1 MLKVGLIIRPGYIL
15 ELLKRVIKYL
25 LNDEDFYLVEANYIS
40 SNLTSREVM
49 KKVVRKYDGTSK
61 KLKIMV

>member
-25 LNDEDFYLVEANYIS
+25 LNDEYFYLVEAKYIS
-40 SNLTSREVM
+40 SNLTNREVM
-49 KKVVRKYDGTSK
+49 KKVVRKYEGTPK